1 MAKSL
6 KNRLHDYEEGWL
18 TLLLGMGVAEEKD
31 LRAAQTRVAQAA
43 LDEMNRERDKRRS
56 RRRKRD

>member
-18 TLLLGMGVAEEKD
+18 SLLLSMGVAEKKD

-43 LDEMNRERDKRRS
+43 LDEMNRERGKRRS

>member
-18 TLLLGMGVAEEKD
+18 TLLLSMGVAEEKD

-43 LDEMNRERDKRRS
+43 LDEMNRERAKRRS

>member
-18 TLLLGMGVAEEKD
+18 SLLLSMGVAEEKD